1 MGVADDV
8 LTAWHKAYEG
18 DPVSIFGG
26 IVAFNRPVTAD
37 VVEELNKIFLEVVI
51 APPGYTEEAME
62 LLKTK
67 KIG

>member
-1 MGVADDV
+1 M
-8 LTAWHKAYEG
+8 
-18 DPVSIFGG
+18 
-26 IVAFNRPVTAD
+26 AFNRPVTAD